1 LKPGEYKVTL
11 DSGKMVF
18 ASGKNVVAE
27 TPVTVETVD
36 KKYLDTRVGV
46 SNAEIQSIAF
56 AGTKT
61 KVTVKK

>member
-1 LKPGEYKVTL
+1 
-11 DSGKMVF
+11 
-18 ASGKNVVAE
+18 VAE